1 MKHCDNHADRMH
13 FSGSDGAVFKA
24 HHELIEEIAS
34 EVYELKDLLTPTVAS
49 LSPPKAR
56 GLARGMRSA

>member
-1 MKHCDNHADRMH
+1 MPTVR
-13 FSGSDGAVFKA
+13 SEGAVFKA

-49 LSPPKAR
+49 LSPPDGSRAR
-56 GLARGMRSA
+56 AGTAQCLGLRL